1 MRSLSKFS
9 LLLLLLV
16 CSAFSISQAQ
26 QRDEQE
32 STFNAHKLFSPLFM
46 EDQSNGFHSATGKPG
61 PDYWQNRADYNIEAT
76 LDTTQKKVSGNVTI
90 TYKNNSPYNL
100 DFLWLQLDQNTF
112 RKDSRGAAVSPVGGG
127 RNTVDTYT
135 KGYNIKSVK
144 IKMGR
149 KMQKADYLVTDTRM
163 QIRLPKALEADGKD
177 MEISVDYSFEIPPYG
192 KDRMGRTKTKNG
204 RIYTLAQWYPRME
217 VFDEVEGWNVL
228 PYLGAGEFY
237 LEYGDFDYK
246 ITAPSNMLVVGSGKL
261 QNPKDVLTKHEREQL
276 DKARKS
282 DETVMIR
289 SKEDVENPTPRSDKD
304 MLTWHFKIHQ
314 ARDVSWAAS
323 KAFMWDAARI
333 NLPDGKK
340 ALAQSVYPVES
351 AGNAAWGRST
361 EYVKGAIELYSK
373 HWYPYT
379 YPVATSVAG
388 SENGMEYPGIVFC
401 NYKSKGASLWGVVN
415 HEFGHNWFP
424 MVVGSN
430 ERKYAWMDEGFNTF
444 LNGVDTKKFNGG
456 EYYHKQNPQQMANYL
471 FGDNVGPIFTMP
483 DVIHNQRN
491 LGIEAYSKP
500 SLALH
505 QLRQQVLGK
514 KRFDYAFREYIQ
526 RWAFKHPTPWDFFN
540 TMDNAA
546 GEDLSWFWKEWFMH
560 NWKLDQAVKDVE
572 YVNNDPKQGSLITI
586 INKDKM
592 AMPVTV
598 QVKEANG
605 NTGTKRLPIEIWEN
619 GPVWKFK
626 YPSTSQIQTVE
637 IDPNHELPD
646 VNPSNN
652 LWKNIQPAPEG
663 VTSQTVIDHYIKAI
677 GGKKKLEDVKD
688 MTLIMTGK
696 VRGYELQI
704 TQKNKAPD
712 KYSRKVELKSAGQV
726 LSSLK
731 VNGDSVSITSNGQ
744 HPQLS
749 EKQKKA
755 FQEEAIMFSE
765 LKYNSDDYKTKLL
778 GIEQVNGKKAYV
790 LQVTTPS
797 GIKTKNYYA
806 VDSGLKIEEKTTYGD
821 HTSKTTYSDYRE
833 VDGIKLPYD
842 ISSDQ
847 GMMALDMK
855 VQDVKINS
863 GLKDEAFK

>member
-1 MRSLSKFS
+1 MKSLSKFS
-9 LLLLLLV
+9 LLLLLFI
-16 CSAFSISQAQ
+16 CSAFSVVKAQ
-26 QRDEQE
+26 QKEKAE

-46 EDQSNGFHSATGKPG
+46 EDQANGFHSATGKPG
-61 PDYWQNRADYNIEAT
+61 PDYWQNRADYHIAAT

-100 DFLWLQLDQNTF
+100 NFLWLQLDQNTF
-112 RKDSRGAAVSPVGGG
+112 RKDSRGTAVSPVGGG

-163 QIRLPKALEADGKD
+163 QIRLPKALKANGKD
-177 MEISVDYSFEIPPYG
+177 MEISIDYSFEIPPYG
-192 KDRMGRTKTKNG
+192 KDRMGRTQTKNG

-217 VFDEVEGWNVL
+217 VFDEVEGWNTL

-237 LEYGDFDYK
+237 LEYGDFDYE

-261 QNPKDVLTKHEREQL
+261 QNPKDVLTRHEREQL

-289 SKEDVENPTPRSDKD
+289 SKEAVENPTPRSDKD

-351 AGNAAWGRST
+351 AGNDAWGRST

-373 HWYPYT
+373 EWFPYT
-379 YPVATSVAG
+379 YPVATNVAG

-401 NYKSKGASLWGVVN
+401 NYKSKGAGLWGVTN

-424 MVVGSN
+424 MIVGSN

-444 LNGVDTKKFNGG
+444 LNDVDTKEFNGG

-471 FGDNVGPIFTMP
+471 FSDNLEPIFTMP
-483 DVIHNQRN
+483 DVIHNQQN
-491 LGIEAYSKP
+491 LGVEAYAKP
-500 SLALH
+500 SMALH
-505 QLRQQVLGK
+505 QLRNQVLGK
-514 KRFDYAFREYIQ
+514 KRFDYAFRQYIQ

-540 TMDNAA
+540 TMSDAA
-546 GEDLSWFWKEWFMH
+546 GEDLSWFWREWIMH

-572 YVNNDPKQGSLITI
+572 YVNNDPTKGSLITI
-586 INKDKM
+586 VNKDRM

-598 QVKEANG
+598 QVTEANG
-605 NTGTKRLPIEIWEN
+605 NTGTKSLPIEIWEN
-619 GPVWKFK
+619 GPVWTFK
-626 YPSTSQIQTVE
+626 YPSTSRVQKVE
-637 IDPNHELPD
+637 LDPHHVLPD

-663 VTSQTVIDHYIKAI
+663 VTSQTVIDHYIEAI
-677 GGKKKLEDVKD
+677 GGKKNLENVKD

-755 FQEEAIMFSE
+755 FREEAVMFPE
-765 LKYNSDDYKTKLL
+765 LKYGSGDYKTELL
-778 GIEQVNGKKAYV
+778 GMEQVNGEKAYV

-797 GIKTKNYYA
+797 GIETKNYYA

-821 HTSKTTYSDYRE
+821 HTSKTTYSDYKE

-842 ISSDQ
+842 IASDQ
-847 GMMALDMK
+847 GMMALNMK

>member
-177 MEISVDYSFEIPPYG
+177 MEISIDYSFEIPPYG

-505 QLRQQVLGK
+505 QLRQQVLGE

-572 YVNNDPKQGSLITI
+572 YVNNDPKQGSYITI

-605 NTGTKRLPIEIWEN
+605 NTGTKNLPVEIWEN

-652 LWKNIQPAPEG
+652 LWKNIQPVPEG